1 MVANPATSTQKQE
14 IITQVNEYIRTGNKD
29 NLQRLYVQ
37 NRNNASFLN
46 QLSSRPLI
54 SMGNSSNGDV
64 SVDLEI
70 DPKAANI
77 GDIVKIKNVRVPAF
91 PEFIMDWV
99 NRQVE
104 EIINKLTILPTLYI
118 ILPDVSRMSLDGN
131 LEGFTDKMS
140 GFISGAK
147 NSMSSFGDR
156 FSNSLN

>member
-1 MVANPATSTQKQE
+1 M
-14 IITQVNEYIRTGNKD
+14 NEYIRTGNKD

-64 SVDLEI
+64 SIDLEI

-77 GDIVKIKNVRVPAF
+77 GDVVKIKNIRVPAF

-131 LEGFTDKMS
+131 LDGFTDKMS
-140 GFISGAK
+140 GFIS
-147 NSMSSFGDR
+147 
-156 FSNSLN
+156 

>member
-1 MVANPATSTQKQE
+1 M
-14 IITQVNEYIRTGNKD
+14 NEYIRTGNKD

-64 SVDLEI
+64 SIDLEI

-77 GDIVKIKNVRVPAF
+77 GDVVKIKNIRVPAF

-104 EIINKLTILPTLYI
+104 EIINKLAILPTLYI

-131 LEGFTDKMS
+131 LDGFTDKMS
-140 GFISGAK
+140 GFIS
-147 NSMSSFGDR
+147 
-156 FSNSLN
+156 

>member
-1 MVANPATSTQKQE
+1 M
-14 IITQVNEYIRTGNKD
+14 NEYIRTGNKD

-64 SVDLEI
+64 SIDLEI

-77 GDIVKIKNVRVPAF
+77 GDVVKIKNIRVPAF

-118 ILPDVSRMSLDGN
+118 ILPLS
-131 LEGFTDKMS
+131 
-140 GFISGAK
+140 
-147 NSMSSFGDR
+147 
-156 FSNSLN
+156 